1 MAFWPFAAGCRRDQL
16 QAARMTKRLLPL
28 LLLPF
33 ALFAQQST
41 GGSAAPATPPQRP
54 PQPPVNHD
62 FDFWIGDWEVTV
74 RATGKLAG
82 HNKIEA
88 RHGGRVL
95 VENYTTPAGYTGM
108 SLNGYDAAAKRWR
121 QCWMDNF
128 GTVLD
133 LYGGLVDGKMVMS
146 GETTRPDGS
155 KQTERITWTPN
166 ADGTVRQHWEQST
179 DGGKTWTTAFDGLYK
194 RKAP

>member
-1 MAFWPFAAGCRRDQL
+1 MRYLRYFIPFVFFGSLA
-16 QAARMTKRLLPL
+16 
-28 LLLPF
+28 
-33 ALFAQQST
+33 FAQQSQ
-41 GGSAAPATPPQRP
+41 SAAPAAPATPP
-54 PQPPVNHD
+54 PQQPQLPPVNHD

-95 VENYTTPAGYTGM
+95 VENYTTPGAYTGM
-108 SLNGYDAAAKRWR
+108 SLNGYDAGTKRWH
-121 QCWMDNF
+121 QCWMDN
-128 GTVLD
+128 GALVLD
-133 LYGGLVDGKMVMS
+133 LYGGLENGSMVMS
-146 GETTRPDGS
+146 GETTQPNGA

-194 RKAP
+194 RKA